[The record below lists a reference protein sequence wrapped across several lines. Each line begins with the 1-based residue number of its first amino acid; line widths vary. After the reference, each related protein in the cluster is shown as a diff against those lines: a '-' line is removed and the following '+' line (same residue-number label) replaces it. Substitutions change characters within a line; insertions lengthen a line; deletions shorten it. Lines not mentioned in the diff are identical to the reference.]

1 MSKPS
6 SSHATWTRTYNMH
19 PSTSRS
25 TSTLSIPNL
34 SPSTTLRPPSSSA
47 SKPVHPK
54 KRHDHSPSAK
64 SSALSSAISSVESLD
79 ASPPKTIADVL
90 TPHAVSLDDLDNR
103 YHSILVL
110 VRALIGVVSN
120 SDGIMEIFPPAFT
133 TYNLLVPNAIN
144 MPFLLWGVGAPVDLV
159 GMATYYAAR
168 SSQCAYCSLHTCNF
182 ALRRGVDAAA
192 LTGSRSL
199 SKREAAVVDLA
210 LNMSSFPNHI
220 IEEDRRN
227 LFRYLSPA
235 NVEWI
240 VLAIAMVGFLT
251 TFMSSLGTDMEQ
263 AAIEE
268 SAELLELSG
277 WTQGKH
283 TVTEPENYLQAV
295 DPAPT
300 RGDTLLSNLAMLR
313 HMPAAISYDTQ
324 ATKKVPKSWPA
335 IGDYLTQVVGH
346 SFPVLALLNHT
357 RVVRAIA
364 ESICLNLDAIVCGI
378 EPDTKYLMGIVFAGV
393 NRNRL
398 MAKEFRK
405 MTKLMVDYY
414 DEDAI
419 NSVYEFSKEDTD
431 FTCDFMSALTD
442 SALMDAPFSEMQVR
456 MLYIA
461 KACAFAPTKTTQ
473 AVVDSTKALR
483 PEHTVELICWISLLS
498 FLQKLYIFY
507 YPSCSERPKLDSQLG
522 ERAPM
527 FTKIPR
533 KRPGE

>member
-1 MSKPS
+1 M
-6 SSHATWTRTYNMH
+6 
-19 PSTSRS
+19 
-25 TSTLSIPNL
+25 
-34 SPSTTLRPPSSSA
+34 
-47 SKPVHPK
+47 
-54 KRHDHSPSAK
+54 D
-64 SSALSSAISSVESLD
+64 E
-79 ASPPKTIADVL
+79 
-90 TPHAVSLDDLDNR
+90 R
-103 YHSILVL
+103 YHSILIL
-110 VRALIGVVSN
+110 VKALIGVVSN

-144 MPFLLWGVGAPVDLV
+144 VPFLLWGVAAPVDLV
-159 GMATYYAAR
+159 SLATYYAAR

-192 LTGSRSL
+192 LTGSRSFT
-199 SKREAAVVDLA
+199 KREAAVVDLA

-268 SAELLELSG
+268 SAELLKLSG
-277 WTQGKH
+277 WTPGKH
-283 TVTEPENYLQAV
+283 VITEPGSYLQDV
-295 DPAPT
+295 DPSPA
-300 RGDTLLSNLAMLR
+300 RGDTLLSNLMLLR
-313 HMPAAISYDTQ
+313 HIPAAVSYDIA
-324 ATKKVPKSWPA
+324 ATKKIPKSWPA
-335 IGDYLTQVVGH
+335 IGDYLAQAVGH

-357 RVVRAIA
+357 RAVRAVA
-364 ESICLNLDAIVCGI
+364 ECICLNLDAIVCGI

-414 DEDAI
+414 DEDTI

-431 FTCDFMSALTD
+431 FKCDFLSALTD
-442 SALMDAPFSEMQVR
+442 SALMDAPLSEMQVR

-461 KACAFAPTKTTQ
+461 KACSFAPTKTTQ
-473 AVVDSTKALR
+473 AVVESTRALR
-483 PEHTVELICWISLLS
+483 PEHTVELLCWISLLS

-507 YPSCSERPKLDSQLG
+507 YPSCSERPTLDSQLG

-527 FTKIPR
+527 FTKIPQT
-533 KRPGE
+533 RPEE